1 MALDRPACLVTTLLH
16 APARSWLATAC
27 LAFALCGCGDSRPM
41 QSPDAA
47 AGDVQAAW
55 DEFKSASLSN
65 HGSIA
70 ANRVTKATHDYYAEI
85 RDLALTANRDQI
97 QQMSIARQVTVL
109 GMRVR
114 IEPERLR
121 EMSGRDLFVH
131 AVDSGWIGKSS
142 ASDEG
147 ITGIVVTGDYAKAE
161 ATKAGEHV
169 GLYMHFVKEDG
180 EWRLDMMQLMKLAN
194 AAFDAMHE
202 QSGLNEE
209 EFIARV
215 IETVTSK
222 RLTAS
227 DWNPK

>member
-1 MALDRPACLVTTLLH
+1 MKPPV
-16 APARSWLATAC
+16 RSWLVAAC
-27 LAFALCGCGDSRPM
+27 LAFTLCSCGDRRPV
-41 QSPDAA
+41 QPPAA
-47 AGDVQAAW
+47 AADDVQAAW

-85 RDLALTANRDQI
+85 RDLALTASRDQI
-97 QQMSIARQVTVL
+97 QQMSIARQITVL

-131 AVDSGWIGKSS
+131 AVDNGWIGKNS

-147 ITGIVVTGDYAKAE
+147 ITGIVVTGDSAKAE
-161 ATKAGEHV
+161 ATKAGDPV
-169 GLYMHFVKEDG
+169 GLSMHFVKEDG

-194 AAFDAMHE
+194 GAFDAMQK
-202 QSGLNEE
+202 QSGLSEE
-209 EFIARV
+209 EFITRT
-215 IETVTSK
+215 IEMVTSK
-222 RLTAS
+222 RLTPS
-227 DWNPK
+227 DWNAK